1 MLNLYLTR
9 YKYQISCELIDYN
22 IFFWVA
28 ILNMT
33 FNIFRDET
41 GRIFGILV
49 NLGTRQLLTAAG
61 FTKENNAP
69 ASSSFYSG
77 FTSSKSTYKVISWGQ

>member
-1 MLNLYLTR
+1 M
-9 YKYQISCELIDYN
+9 
-22 IFFWVA
+22 A
-28 ILNMT
+28 

-49 NLGTRQLLTAAG
+49 NLGTRQLLTAAR

-69 ASSSFYSG
+69 ASSSF
-77 FTSSKSTYKVISWGQ
+77 TVVLLVAKVHIR